1 MDAGPGP
8 HATRLTRSLL
18 DLSSPK
24 RGSTLDT
31 RPSSAAAAR
40 STKTDTF
47 LRVHTMIHDKPHNE
61 SKCGHGWCGRTRFP
75 LKPENQ
81 GRHELHRNSTATN
94 KKCLFKDCLHMPW
107 SSGFSGNLVRTHQ
120 PWPHLLSLCGLSWI
134 IVCTQNVGFRARVQR
149 PRSKDSCL
157 KYSLLLVS

>member
-1 MDAGPGP
+1 MDTIPGP

-81 GRHELHRNSTATN
+81 GRHELHRNSTTATN
-94 KKCLFKDCLHMPW
+94 KHEL
-107 SSGFSGNLVRTHQ
+107 G
-120 PWPHLLSLCGLSWI
+120 PWPVISGVYVTQLRPMYLIREWDAVRVLL
-134 IVCTQNVGFRARVQR
+134 R
-149 PRSKDSCL
+149 PRRTAIWPSVMYSYSESMSCQRI
-157 KYSLLLVS
+157 Y